1 MTFTRRQ
8 VFLVLS
14 VLALTMPF
22 SAGVTNL
29 RDVSA
34 INNLYITLGAP
45 SLSHWLAFGGDP
57 CGEKWQGVVCDSSNI
72 TEIRISGMKVGGGLS
87 DTLADFSSIQV
98 MDFSN
103 NHISGTIPQAL
114 PSTIRNLSLSS
125 NRFTGNI
132 PFTLSFLSD
141 LSELSLG
148 NNLLS
153 GEIPDYFQQLSKL
166 TKLDLSSNVLEGRL
180 PPSMG
185 DLAALKILY
194 LQDNKLIGT
203 LDVIE
208 DLFLTDLN
216 VANNLFSGPIPP
228 NLLKVPHFT
237 KDGTPFNTSI
247 ITPPPPAVVPPPPTT
262 TTHRSPPPVTHI
274 PPGSTVP
281 PAPFAPFVPLQ
292 PTPPP
297 PSPPLVWSP
306 PSDNGGGGDPWN
318 SVSGQPTLQIS
329 PPSGSGSGKFWSTQ
343 RIILVICSVAV
354 IVLVSGLCVTLW
366 RCCRNKKYNRYV
378 PQARK
383 DYQRPYFNKP
393 PSQPTTPF
401 MGKVSREP
409 MVKPY
414 DGYGAG
420 DRLYG
425 YPTPPR
431 AEESRRAMPPTSYY
445 NVNVTQKPLQQ
456 PPRRF
461 QSNDAA
467 TKRTAHFPPGLNTSS
482 SATVFTVSSLQQYT
496 NSFSEEHIIG
506 EGSLGNVYKAVFPH
520 GKFLAV
526 RKLSNTINR
535 TQSDGDFLKLVSNVL
550 KLKRGNIL
558 EFLGYCNEYGQRLL
572 VYEYCPNGSL
582 QDALHL
588 DRKLNKKLTWNV
600 RMNIALGAAKAL
612 QFLHE
617 VCQPPV
623 VHQNFKSSKVLLD
636 GKLSV
641 RVADSGLA
649 YMLPPRPTSQ
659 MAGYAAP
666 EIEYGSYTC
675 QSDVYSLGVVML
687 ELLTG
692 SRPFDRTRRRD
703 QTLAQWAMPRL
714 HDIDALTRMAD
725 PSLHGAYSVKSL
737 SRFADIISRS
747 LQMEPGFRPPVSE
760 IVQDLQQEFLAH
772 SANVNCLSIGKKTS
786 RLLLTGGD
794 DCKVNLW
801 SIGKSTSLTSLCGHT
816 SPIDS
821 VTFNTEEALVLAG
834 ASSGVIKLW
843 NLQEAKVVR
852 GFTGHISNCSALE
865 FHPFGQYLASGS
877 SDANLKIWDIRKKG
891 CIQTYKGHTRG
902 ISTVKF
908 TPDGRWL
915 VSGGLDNVVKIWDI
929 TAGKLLHEFKFHDG
943 PIRSLDFHPLEFLLA
958 TGSADRTVKFWDLE
972 TFELIGSTRPEATG
986 VRSIA
991 FHPDGQTL
999 FCGLDDGLKVYSWE
1013 PVICRD
1019 SVDMGW
1025 STLGDMCINENKFV
1039 GCSYYRNSV
1048 GIWVSDI
1055 SKLEPYGAG
1064 SEDENECMVK
1074 RFSALDEQA
1083 SERMKSGSRGSG
1095 NLKAAIRKSEKQ
1107 NADDK
1112 SSRMHS
1118 VVDSDSGEESSH
1130 SRSESVAS
1138 SKNSPGMM
1146 LRPAHVRKTL
1156 AKFEESASV
1165 HSGTRKKSSQDVEEE
1180 TQTRNAEDS
1189 TIKGIMYKFE
1199 KALSSE
1205 PPTDEA
1211 TRMLH
1216 KPPRVQRSSYNNNY
1230 NESRRAMSVDSGT
1243 LNDSKGGMEHSGDL
1257 PASRILC
1264 NEDINSQ
1271 HIVTKTER
1279 VVSPE
1284 KPGDEQTIKV
1294 VSGRTRS
1301 LVERFERGEK
1311 ITHTEE
1317 ADNTNAVEQDPHK
1330 TSRQTGET
1338 PVVVSTRRARS
1349 TPARVMPIVLNRDSN
1364 IKSDE
1369 SPSTQPARTSSVPV
1383 ILNQSTNDEP
1393 SVTLTQSRTSPART
1407 LPLTLNQATHIV
1419 MSRRP
1424 RRTSSARVRPMS
1436 LSQAV
1441 RMTSHECSVTSTRP
1455 DRTSPPRVMPTK
1467 LNQTD
1472 DMASDTSHITSRRR
1486 TSPTQMLA
1494 TPTEIDNLVDMAQ
1507 DETHVSSQT
1516 DSDITENLM
1525 QTHEEFLSTLQSRLT
1540 KLQIVRHFWERSDVK
1555 GAIGALRKLT
1565 DQSVQADV
1573 ISILTDKIEILTLDM
1588 FSQLV
1593 PVLTSLLGSRTER
1606 PVNVSLDMLLK
1617 LVAVFGT
1624 VIRSTV
1630 SAPRI
1635 VGVDL
1640 HADESLFYGTAQDS
1654 KDSANS
1660 RKKRR
1665 SNNKKGSR
1673 TKPCSSTNIA
1683 TCKANNDHGAA
1694 L

>member
-1 MTFTRRQ
+1 M
-8 VFLVLS
+8 
-14 VLALTMPF
+14 A
-22 SAGVTNL
+22 
-29 RDVSA
+29 
-34 INNLYITLGAP
+34 
-45 SLSHWLAFGGDP
+45 
-57 CGEKWQGVVCDSSNI
+57 
-72 TEIRISGMKVGGGLS
+72 
-87 DTLADFSSIQV
+87 
-98 MDFSN
+98 
-103 NHISGTIPQAL
+103 
-114 PSTIRNLSLSS
+114 
-125 NRFTGNI
+125 
-132 PFTLSFLSD
+132 
-141 LSELSLG
+141 
-148 NNLLS
+148 
-153 GEIPDYFQQLSKL
+153 
-166 TKLDLSSNVLEGRL
+166 
-180 PPSMG
+180 
-185 DLAALKILY
+185 
-194 LQDNKLIGT
+194 
-203 LDVIE
+203 
-208 DLFLTDLN
+208 
-216 VANNLFSGPIPP
+216 
-228 NLLKVPHFT
+228 
-237 KDGTPFNTSI
+237 
-247 ITPPPPAVVPPPPTT
+247 
-262 TTHRSPPPVTHI
+262 
-274 PPGSTVP
+274 
-281 PAPFAPFVPLQ
+281 
-292 PTPPP
+292 
-297 PSPPLVWSP
+297 
-306 PSDNGGGGDPWN
+306 
-318 SVSGQPTLQIS
+318 
-329 PPSGSGSGKFWSTQ
+329 
-343 RIILVICSVAV
+343 
-354 IVLVSGLCVTLW
+354 
-366 RCCRNKKYNRYV
+366 
-378 PQARK
+378 
-383 DYQRPYFNKP
+383 
-393 PSQPTTPF
+393 
-401 MGKVSREP
+401 
-409 MVKPY
+409 
-414 DGYGAG
+414 
-420 DRLYG
+420 
-425 YPTPPR
+425 
-431 AEESRRAMPPTSYY
+431 
-445 NVNVTQKPLQQ
+445 
-456 PPRRF
+456 
-461 QSNDAA
+461 
-467 TKRTAHFPPGLNTSS
+467 
-482 SATVFTVSSLQQYT
+482 
-496 NSFSEEHIIG
+496 
-506 EGSLGNVYKAVFPH
+506 
-520 GKFLAV
+520 
-526 RKLSNTINR
+526 
-535 TQSDGDFLKLVSNVL
+535 
-550 KLKRGNIL
+550 KRG
-558 EFLGYCNEYGQRLL
+558 Y
-572 VYEYCPNGSL
+572 
-582 QDALHL
+582 
-588 DRKLNKKLTWNV
+588 KL
-600 RMNIALGAAKAL
+600 
-612 QFLHE
+612 
-617 VCQPPV
+617 
-623 VHQNFKSSKVLLD
+623 
-636 GKLSV
+636 
-641 RVADSGLA
+641 
-649 YMLPPRPTSQ
+649 
-659 MAGYAAP
+659 
-666 EIEYGSYTC
+666 
-675 QSDVYSLGVVML
+675 
-687 ELLTG
+687 
-692 SRPFDRTRRRD
+692 
-703 QTLAQWAMPRL
+703 
-714 HDIDALTRMAD
+714 
-725 PSLHGAYSVKSL
+725 
-737 SRFADIISRS
+737 
-747 LQMEPGFRPPVSE
+747 
-760 IVQDLQQEFLAH
+760 QEFLAH

-991 FHPDGQTL
+991 FHPDGQSL

-1083 SERMKSGSRGSG
+1083 SERMKSGSRGSSSPDYETKEIKNIYVDSIGG

-1107 NADDK
+1107 NANDK
-1112 SSRMHS
+1112 SSRTRMHS

-1138 SKNSPGMM
+1138 SKTSPGMM

-1243 LNDSKGGMEHSGDL
+1243 LNDSKGGMEYSGDL

-1317 ADNTNAVEQDPHK
+1317 ADNTNAVEQDTHK

-1640 HADESLFYGTAQDS
+1640 HADERIQICQVCSAGLHKIQRILPILARRGGLITRKAQEL
-1654 KDSANS
+1654 NLVLQQ
-1660 RKKRR
+1660 
-1665 SNNKKGSR
+1665 
-1673 TKPCSSTNIA
+1673 T
-1683 TCKANNDHGAA
+1683 
-1694 L
+1694 

>member
-1 MTFTRRQ
+1 MDLPEIPHFRKKDLPPPRNNNHDSTA
-8 VFLVLS
+8 LS
-14 VLALTMPF
+14 STTTPP
-22 SAGVTNL
+22 SP
-29 RDVSA
+29 
-34 INNLYITLGAP
+34 NNYDIHDSIAP
-45 SLSHWLAFGGDP
+45 LSTTVPLPSNCDYGLF
-57 CGEKWQGVVCDSSNI
+57 GVVPANSDQEPKESQPPETPQTQPDVPHQ
-72 TEIRISGMKVGGGLS
+72 TEETMEEE
-87 DTLADFSSIQV
+87 
-98 MDFSN
+98 
-103 NHISGTIPQAL
+103 P
-114 PSTIRNLSLSS
+114 
-125 NRFTGNI
+125 
-132 PFTLSFLSD
+132 
-141 LSELSLG
+141 
-148 NNLLS
+148 
-153 GEIPDYFQQLSKL
+153 
-166 TKLDLSSNVLEGRL
+166 VLFV
-180 PPSMG
+180 PSMG
-185 DLAALKILY
+185 AWTKPLVLKFPPPCTPSEPSTPCSYDPQLV
-194 LQDNKLIGT
+194 QSQ
-203 LDVIE
+203 IE
-208 DLFLTDLN
+208 KFWPSLEKSINLTKKKSSLK
-216 VANNLFSGPIPP
+216 VPSPP
-228 NLLKVPHFT
+228 NLPRQDLLHAKISQS
-237 KDGTPFNTSI
+237 GSA
-247 ITPPPPAVVPPPPTT
+247 PAVDHSYKALMAQVVYKEEGTLEQAAL
-262 TTHRSPPPVTHI
+262 
-274 PPGSTVP
+274 ST
-281 PAPFAPFVPLQ
+281 L
-292 PTPPP
+292 
-297 PSPPLVWSP
+297 PSKV
-306 PSDNGGGGDPWN
+306 
-318 SVSGQPTLQIS
+318 
-329 PPSGSGSGKFWSTQ
+329 
-343 RIILVICSVAV
+343 R
-354 IVLVSGLCVTLW
+354 IVLVLLPWSLRFGEEHLV
-366 RCCRNKKYNRYV
+366 V
-378 PQARK
+378 
-383 DYQRPYFNKP
+383 F
-393 PSQPTTPF
+393 
-401 MGKVSREP
+401 
-409 MVKPY
+409 
-414 DGYGAG
+414 
-420 DRLYG
+420 
-425 YPTPPR
+425 
-431 AEESRRAMPPTSYY
+431 EES
-445 NVNVTQKPLQQ
+445 Q
-456 PPRRF
+456 
-461 QSNDAA
+461 
-467 TKRTAHFPPGLNTSS
+467 
-482 SATVFTVSSLQQYT
+482 
-496 NSFSEEHIIG
+496 E
-506 EGSLGNVYKAVFPH
+506 
-520 GKFLAV
+520 
-526 RKLSNTINR
+526 
-535 TQSDGDFLKLVSNVL
+535 
-550 KLKRGNIL
+550 
-558 EFLGYCNEYGQRLL
+558 
-572 VYEYCPNGSL
+572 
-582 QDALHL
+582 
-588 DRKLNKKLTWNV
+588 
-600 RMNIALGAAKAL
+600 
-612 QFLHE
+612 
-617 VCQPPV
+617 
-623 VHQNFKSSKVLLD
+623 
-636 GKLSV
+636 
-641 RVADSGLA
+641 ADS
-649 YMLPPRPTSQ
+649 
-659 MAGYAAP
+659 
-666 EIEYGSYTC
+666 
-675 QSDVYSLGVVML
+675 
-687 ELLTG
+687 
-692 SRPFDRTRRRD
+692 
-703 QTLAQWAMPRL
+703 
-714 HDIDALTRMAD
+714 
-725 PSLHGAYSVKSL
+725 
-737 SRFADIISRS
+737 
-747 LQMEPGFRPPVSE
+747 
-760 IVQDLQQEFLAH
+760 
-772 SANVNCLSIGKKTS
+772 
-786 RLLLTGGD
+786 
-794 DCKVNLW
+794 
-801 SIGKSTSLTSLCGHT
+801 
-816 SPIDS
+816 
-821 VTFNTEEALVLAG
+821 
-834 ASSGVIKLW
+834 
-843 NLQEAKVVR
+843 
-852 GFTGHISNCSALE
+852 
-865 FHPFGQYLASGS
+865 
-877 SDANLKIWDIRKKG
+877 
-891 CIQTYKGHTRG
+891 
-902 ISTVKF
+902 
-908 TPDGRWL
+908 
-915 VSGGLDNVVKIWDI
+915 
-929 TAGKLLHEFKFHDG
+929 
-943 PIRSLDFHPLEFLLA
+943 LLA
-958 TGSADRTVKFWDLE
+958 TE
-972 TFELIGSTRPEATG
+972 ELWLTKEQWSHGCCCGEAANLSFG
-986 VRSIA
+986 NE
-991 FHPDGQTL
+991 
-999 FCGLDDGLKVYSWE
+999 VYSWE

-1019 SVDMGW
+1019 SVDLGW

-1083 SERMKSGSRGSG
+1083 SERMKSGSRGSSSPDYETKEIKNIYVDSIGG

-1107 NADDK
+1107 NANDK

-1118 VVDSDSGEESSH
+1118 VVDSDSEEESSH

-1138 SKNSPGMM
+1138 SKTSPGMM

-1205 PPTDEA
+1205 PPADEA

-1230 NESRRAMSVDSGT
+1230 NESRRAMSVDSAT
-1243 LNDSKGGMEHSGDL
+1243 SNDSKGGMEYSGDL
-1257 PASRILC
+1257 QASRILC
-1264 NEDINSQ
+1264 KDINSQ

-1284 KPGDEQTIKV
+1284 KPGDEQTSK
-1294 VSGRTRS
+1294 TRS

-1369 SPSTQPARTSSVPV
+1369 SPSTQPARTSSVPM

-1424 RRTSSARVRPMS
+1424 RRTSSARVRPVS

-1441 RMTSHECSVTSTRP
+1441 SMTSHECSVTSTRP

-1507 DETHVSSQT
+1507 DETHVPSQT

-1640 HADESLFYGTAQDS
+1640 HADEREVKGITMQDTNLPSLFCGTAQDS

-1694 L
+1694 LQVLVN

>member
-1 MTFTRRQ
+1 
-8 VFLVLS
+8 
-14 VLALTMPF
+14 MPF

-72 TEIRISGMKVGGGLS
+72 TEI
-87 DTLADFSSIQV
+87 
-98 MDFSN
+98 
-103 NHISGTIPQAL
+103 
-114 PSTIRNLSLSS
+114 
-125 NRFTGNI
+125 
-132 PFTLSFLSD
+132 
-141 LSELSLG
+141 
-148 NNLLS
+148 
-153 GEIPDYFQQLSKL
+153 
-166 TKLDLSSNVLEGRL
+166 
-180 PPSMG
+180 
-185 DLAALKILY
+185 
-194 LQDNKLIGT
+194 
-203 LDVIE
+203 
-208 DLFLTDLN
+208 
-216 VANNLFSGPIPP
+216 
-228 NLLKVPHFT
+228 

-292 PTPPP
+292 LTPPL

-306 PSDNGGGGDPWN
+306 PSDNGGGSDPWN

-366 RCCRNKKYNRYV
+366 RCYRNKKYNRYI
-378 PQARK
+378 PEARK

-401 MGKVSREP
+401 MAKVSREP

-467 TKRTAHFPPGLNTSS
+467 ATKRTAHFPPGLNTQS
-482 SATVFTVSSLQQYT
+482 SATVFTVASLQQYT

-526 RKLSNTINR
+526 RKLSNTIHN
-535 TQSDGDFLKLVSNVL
+535 TQSDGDFLNLVSNVL

-703 QTLAQWAMPRL
+703 QTLAQWAIPRL

-747 LQMEPGFRPPVSE
+747 LQ
-760 IVQDLQQEFLAH
+760 
-772 SANVNCLSIGKKTS
+772 
-786 RLLLTGGD
+786 
-794 DCKVNLW
+794 
-801 SIGKSTSLTSLCGHT
+801 SLCGHT

-821 VTFNTEEALVLAG
+821 VTFNSEEALVLAG

-877 SDANLKIWDIRKKG
+877 SDATLKIWDIRKKG

-943 PIRSLDFHPLEFLLA
+943 PIRSLDYHPLEFLLA

-991 FHPDGQTL
+991 FHPDGRTL
-999 FCGLDDGLKVYSWE
+999 FCGLDDSLKVYSWE

-1019 SVDMGW
+1019 SVEMGW
-1025 STLGDMCINENKFV
+1025 STLGDFCINENKFV

-1074 RFSALDEQA
+1074 RFSVLDEQA
-1083 SERMKSGSRGSG
+1083 SERKGCGSRGSSSPDYETKEIKNIYVDSIG
-1095 NLKAAIRKSEKQ
+1095 GTLKGAIRASEKQ

-1138 SKNSPGMM
+1138 SKTNPGMM

-1165 HSGTRKKSSQDVEEE
+1165 QYGTRKKSSQDIEEE

-1216 KPPRVQRSSYNNNY
+1216 KPPRVQRSSYNNNH
-1230 NESRRAMSVDSGT
+1230 NESRRAMSVDSAT
-1243 LNDSKGGMEHSGDL
+1243 LNNSKGGLEYSGRNVEDTNDQHS
-1257 PASRILC
+1257 S
-1264 NEDINSQ
+1264 
-1271 HIVTKTER
+1271 TKTER
-1279 VVSPE
+1279 VLSPE

-1317 ADNTNAVEQDPHK
+1317 ADNTNAVEQDPDK
-1330 TSRQTGET
+1330 TSRQTGEA

-1349 TPARVMPIVLNRDSN
+1349 TPARVMPIVLNM
-1364 IKSDE
+1364 KSDE
-1369 SPSTQPARTSSVPV
+1369 PPSTQPARTSSVPV

-1393 SVTLTQSRTSPART
+1393 SVSLTQSRTSPART

-1419 MSRRP
+1419 LSRRP

-1441 RMTSHECSVTSTRP
+1441 SMTSHECSVTSTRP
-1455 DRTSPPRVMPTK
+1455 DRTSPARV
-1467 LNQTD
+1467 
-1472 DMASDTSHITSRRR
+1472 
-1486 TSPTQMLA
+1486 TQMLA
-1494 TPTEIDNLVDMAQ
+1494 TPPTEIDQVADMAQ
-1507 DETHVSSQT
+1507 DETHLSSQT

-1540 KLQIVRHFWERSDVK
+1540 KLQ
-1555 GAIGALRKLT
+1555 
-1565 DQSVQADV
+1565 VQADV

-1630 SAPRI
+1630 TAPRI

-1640 HADESLFYGTAQDS
+1640 HADE
-1654 KDSANS
+1654 
-1660 RKKRR
+1660 
-1665 SNNKKGSR
+1665 R
-1673 TKPCSSTNIA
+1673 TLVSTIQLEI
-1683 TCKANNDHGAA
+1683 DVEVIS
-1694 L
+1694 

>member
-1 MTFTRRQ
+1 MSFTRRQ
-8 VFLVLS
+8 VFFVLS

-72 TEIRISGMKVGGGLS
+72 TEIRIPGMKVGGGLS

-228 NLLKVPHFT
+228 NLLKVPHFQ

-292 PTPPP
+292 PTPPL

-306 PSDNGGGGDPWN
+306 PSDNGGGSDPWN

-366 RCCRNKKYNRYV
+366 RCYRNKKYNRYI
-378 PQARK
+378 PEARK

-401 MGKVSREP
+401 MAKGTLILFLPRRK
-409 MVKPY
+409 KQNLT
-414 DGYGAG
+414 G

-467 TKRTAHFPPGLNTSS
+467 ATKRTAHFPPGLNTQS
-482 SATVFTVSSLQQYT
+482 SATVFTVASLQQYT

-526 RKLSNTINR
+526 RKLSNTINN
-535 TQSDGDFLKLVSNVL
+535 TQSDGDFLNLVSNVL

-703 QTLAQWAMPRL
+703 QTLAQWAIPRL

-747 LQMEPGFRPPVSE
+747 LQ
-760 IVQDLQQEFLAH
+760 
-772 SANVNCLSIGKKTS
+772 
-786 RLLLTGGD
+786 
-794 DCKVNLW
+794 
-801 SIGKSTSLTSLCGHT
+801 SLCGHT

-821 VTFNTEEALVLAG
+821 VTFNSEEALVLAG

-877 SDANLKIWDIRKKG
+877 SDATLKIWDIRKKG

-991 FHPDGQTL
+991 FHPDGRTL
-999 FCGLDDGLKVYSWE
+999 FCGLDDSLKVYSWE

-1019 SVDMGW
+1019 SVEMGW
-1025 STLGDMCINENKFV
+1025 STLGDLCINENKFV

-1074 RFSALDEQA
+1074 RFSVLDEQA
-1083 SERMKSGSRGSG
+1083 SERKGSGSRGSSSPDYETKEIKNIYVDSIG
-1095 NLKAAIRKSEKQ
+1095 GTLKGAIRASEKQ

-1138 SKNSPGMM
+1138 SKTNPGMM

-1165 HSGTRKKSSQDVEEE
+1165 QYGTRKKSSQDIEEE

-1205 PPTDEA
+1205 PPTDESN
-1211 TRMLH
+1211 RMLH
-1216 KPPRVQRSSYNNNY
+1216 KPPRVQRSSYNNNH
-1230 NESRRAMSVDSGT
+1230 NESRRAMSVDSAT
-1243 LNDSKGGMEHSGDL
+1243 LNNSKGGLEYSGRNVEDTNDQHS
-1257 PASRILC
+1257 S
-1264 NEDINSQ
+1264 
-1271 HIVTKTER
+1271 TKTER
-1279 VVSPE
+1279 VLSPE

-1317 ADNTNAVEQDPHK
+1317 ADNTNAVEQDPDK
-1330 TSRQTGET
+1330 TSRQTGEAL
-1338 PVVVSTRRARS
+1338 VVVSTRRARS

-1369 SPSTQPARTSSVPV
+1369 PPPTQPARTSSVPV

-1393 SVTLTQSRTSPART
+1393 SVSLTQSRTSPART

-1441 RMTSHECSVTSTRP
+1441 SMTSHECSVTSTRP
-1455 DRTSPPRVMPTK
+1455 DRTSPARV
-1467 LNQTD
+1467 
-1472 DMASDTSHITSRRR
+1472 
-1486 TSPTQMLA
+1486 TQMLA
-1494 TPTEIDNLVDMAQ
+1494 TSTEAQ
-1507 DETHVSSQT
+1507 DETHLSSQT

-1540 KLQIVRHFWERSDVK
+1540 KLQIVRHFWERNDVK

-1630 SAPRI
+1630 TAPRI

-1640 HADESLFYGTAQDS
+1640 HADERIQICQVCSAGLHKIQRILPILARRGGLITRKAQEL
-1654 KDSANS
+1654 NLVLQQ
-1660 RKKRR
+1660 
-1665 SNNKKGSR
+1665 
-1673 TKPCSSTNIA
+1673 T
-1683 TCKANNDHGAA
+1683 
-1694 L
+1694 